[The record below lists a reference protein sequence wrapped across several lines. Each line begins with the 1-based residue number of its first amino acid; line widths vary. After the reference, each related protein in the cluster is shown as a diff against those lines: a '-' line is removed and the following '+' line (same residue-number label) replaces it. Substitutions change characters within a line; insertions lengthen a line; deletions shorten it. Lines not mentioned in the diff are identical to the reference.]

1 MMKVFKMIF
10 AISIFLLLLS
20 GCDFTTV
27 DKMYALPRRPDSY
40 FDLQN
45 AIDAAMV
52 GREYCA
58 PKAGDHQQIV
68 QTADLDGDA
77 QDEYLLFAKEN
88 SQQPLRILIFQKTQD
103 KFALMDT
110 ISCNGTIFDQVAYA
124 QMDDKP
130 GFEIIVGR
138 QLSDQVMRFVSVYTL
153 KDGRAE
159 QMLNTGYKAFLP
171 ADLDEDGFTELFI
184 LRPGPEE
191 NDEAIAELY
200 GIEKGAMER
209 SMEVSLSGIAENV
222 KRLVFGRLQGGAPAV
237 YVASQVGEDAL
248 VTDAYTAIDGVLTNV
263 VVSNSSGTNVK
274 TMRNYF
280 IFADDMD
287 HDGVMELPS
296 LVDMIPIS
304 QGENDDS
311 QKLIRW
317 YAMDKSGNTVDKL
330 CTYHDFLAGWY
341 MIVDSTLAE
350 RLTVAQQGN
359 DYDFFLWDK
368 HYRTPIRMMTVSALT
383 GQDRELVSES
393 EGYVT
398 LLKTDTVIYVANL
411 GTAAEEYG
419 ITEDNLIGRFQLIS
433 QPWNNGET

>member
-1 MMKVFKMIF
+1 MKKIIKIIF
-10 AISIFLLLLS
+10 TISIFLLLSS

-27 DKMYALPRRPDSY
+27 DKMYALPKRPDSY

-68 QTADLDGDA
+68 QTADLDGDG
-77 QDEYLLFAKEN
+77 QDEYLIFAKEN
-88 SQQPLRILIFQKTQD
+88 SQQPLRILIFRKVQD

-110 ISCNGTIFDQVAYA
+110 ISCNGTAFDQVAYA
-124 QMDDKP
+124 QMDDMP

-153 KDGRAE
+153 TDSRTE

-171 ADLDEDGFTELFI
+171 VDLDEDSVTELFI

-191 NDEAIAELY
+191 NDAAIAELY

-209 SMEVSLSGIAENV
+209 SVEVSLSGIADSV

-248 VTDAYTAIDGVLTNV
+248 VTDVYTVLDGILTNV
-263 VVSNSSGTNVK
+263 AVSSSSGTDVK

-280 IFADDMD
+280 VFADDMD

-304 QGENDDS
+304 QGENNDS
-311 QKLIRW
+311 QKLICW
-317 YAMDKSGNTVDKL
+317 YAVDKTGNTVNKL
-330 CTYHDFLAGWY
+330 CTYHDFLSGWY

-368 HYRTPIRMMTVSALT
+368 HYRTPIRIMTVSALT
-383 GQDRELVSES
+383 GQNREQIAQTA
-393 EGYVT
+393 GYVT
-398 LLKTDTVIYVANL
+398 LLKTDTVIYVADL

-419 ITEDNLIGRFQLIS
+419 ITEDNLTGRFHLIS